1 MDIGKIFSELWIGAF
16 WGPLLVGVLI
26 FLLGK
31 FFSQKKNEKT
41 VTFKTVQQ
49 LIITHV
55 IEIKNQDSE
64 SKPIAN
70 ESRGGIAPRR
80 EIPIKHT
87 ASNDSHESLSIA
99 SLMGGLFLSY
109 FYGKYQIEVVVSV
122 TGFITFV
129 LSLVLF
135 NVFFGISENIVHD
148 RAWKRYL
155 YSTLLL
161 VLLGYPLMYIALN
174 PIYAPLQVNEMSEA
188 IAVEGLAKLIKEFGV
203 TGLCFL
209 VFQALG
215 FISLIMAMF
224 FQLLSLVFYTSVI
237 HLAVSDVPN
246 PIVSVVAKITS
257 KFKNPNKTTIVS
269 VVFYILSFLLISGV
283 GFDWWFSSTTTV
295 S

>member
-1 MDIGKIFSELWIGAF
+1 
-16 WGPLLVGVLI
+16 
-26 FLLGK
+26 
-31 FFSQKKNEKT
+31 
-41 VTFKTVQQ
+41 
-49 LIITHV
+49 
-55 IEIKNQDSE
+55 
-64 SKPIAN
+64 
-70 ESRGGIAPRR
+70 
-80 EIPIKHT
+80 
-87 ASNDSHESLSIA
+87 
-99 SLMGGLFLSY
+99 
-109 FYGKYQIEVVVSV
+109 
-122 TGFITFV
+122 
-129 LSLVLF
+129 
-135 NVFFGISENIVHD
+135 
-148 RAWKRYL
+148 
-155 YSTLLL
+155 
-161 VLLGYPLMYIALN
+161 
-174 PIYAPLQVNEMSEA
+174 
-188 IAVEGLAKLIKEFGV
+188 KLIKEFGV